1 MALERLLRLLGSF
14 DGQVVLVTG
23 ASSGIGREIAV
34 TFGRLKAA
42 VALMARRRAELA
54 QTARQITEAGGEA
67 LVIPTDVTDER
78 AVRDGVA
85 TVRRKWKRIDVL
97 VNSAGVLLPA
107 RVGEM
112 AAADF
117 ERMLRVNV
125 FGALFAMQATL
136 PLMEAR
142 GRGTIIN
149 IASLAGRR
157 GYSPLGGYCASKF
170 ALLGL
175 TEALRMEV
183 DGTDIHVGLVLPG
196 VVDTP
201 MVEGVDQRE
210 VLSGWPT
217 VLNMP
222 VEWVAVATILATR
235 FRLREIAVPPG
246 AATLEVLAALS
257 PAMSDTL
264 LGWINAAGRT
274 INRATSRTGEKR
286 PHTRRTG
293 SQPRS
298 RA

>member
-14 DGQVVLVTG
+14 GGQVVLVTG
-23 ASSGIGREIAV
+23 ASSGIGREVAV

>member
-14 DGQVVLVTG
+14 DGQVALVTG
-23 ASSGIGREIAV
+23 ASSGIGREVAV